1 MPIAKSQMGESVQ
14 AGVGALTTSDGR
26 VKFGGVFK
34 VQCFDKDGNL
44 KWEEPFNKLVV
55 N

>member
-34 VQCFDKDGNL
+34 VECFGADGQK
-44 KWEEPFNKLVV
+44 KWED
-55 N
+55 